1 MFLEKWKVINIFLN
15 LITSACLAHVDM
27 QSAVSTSP
35 IIDLVLIQ
43 KYDERIELNSCEKAG
58 VWKLRLLFLRRLH
71 LIVAA
76 LVVLSLYDFVIDLFS
91 NCS

>member
-1 MFLEKWKVINIFLN
+1 
-15 LITSACLAHVDM
+15 M

-35 IIDLVLIQ
+35 IIDLVLIR
-43 KYDERIELNSCEKAG
+43 KYDERIELKYCEKAG
-58 VWKLRLLFLRRLH
+58 EWKLRLLLLRRFRP
-71 LIVAA
+71 IVAA